1 MSAHIVQIQERRFNA
16 AAARPFLEQMKLAW
30 ATGVRVVVL
39 DFADV
44 VSIDSLGI
52 SALVAAHR
60 ARPEGGRIVVC
71 CLSEYVRN
79 VLEITRMVHVFDVY
93 ESSEAAAKAA

>member
-1 MSAHIVQIQERRFNA
+1 MSVHIAQIQDRRFNA
-16 AAARPFLEQMKLAW
+16 AAAKPFLDRMKLAW
-30 ATGVRVVVL
+30 APGVRVVVL
-39 DFADV
+39 DFAEV

-60 ARPEGGRIVVC
+60 TRPEGGRIVVC
-71 CLSEYVRN
+71 CLNDYVRN